1 MLDKILLLL
10 TRQVAHVGIIRNH
23 LLNFSHG
30 VLLPMR
36 KTLTMDQT
44 LILMKREMHTFVDFF
59 GLGVDEGILKL
70 QLVCFLVVSFKA
82 D

>member
-1 MLDKILLLL
+1 
-10 TRQVAHVGIIRNH
+10 
-23 LLNFSHG
+23 
-30 VLLPMR
+30 MR